1 MFEKFV
7 ESQISAIIPA
17 FTDDGLEDKNQISGW
32 RSGMVFK
39 RNNIV
44 KGYASMWPRE
54 VFDAKPRHGN
64 GVLHNLNS

>member
-1 MFEKFV
+1 
-7 ESQISAIIPA
+7 
-17 FTDDGLEDKNQISGW
+17 
-32 RSGMVFK
+32 MVFK